1 MTMKKGLLSIA
12 MLWALGSGLGAQEH
26 APTPARP
33 APTAETPQATAHTE
47 SKAAATEKGLG
58 PADIIMPHLV
68 DSRHL
73 EVPCFKGLGDER
85 TPDGTYHAAWAIHL
99 PSWPLT
105 IGGTT
110 IDFGPTK
117 HTVWLLIAAII
128 AGTMLV
134 SAARAHKR
142 QTEETGHPRGFA
154 AALEAVILYL
164 RNDIYLPVLGGH
176 GGEKFV
182 PYCLSLFFFIA
193 VANLLGLLPY
203 GSTATGNLAVT
214 ATLAIIT
221 FITIEIAGMR
231 ALGKGYLGTI
241 VYWPHDMP
249 LYLKLPLTLIM
260 TPIEIISK
268 FTKPFALTVRLFAN
282 MVAGHVIILSLIGII
297 FLFGGLSF
305 FGLLS
310 TLLAV
315 VGALFINAIEVLVV
329 FIQAFIFSL
338 LAAVFI
344 GQIRTAHH

>member
-1 MTMKKGLLSIA
+1 MMKRGILA
-12 MLWALGSGLGAQEH
+12 VATLWALGSGLSAQEH
-26 APTPARP
+26 APTSQRP
-33 APTAETPQATAHTE
+33 APTAESREPT
-47 SKAAATEKGLG
+47 AAATPKSLG

-68 DSRHL
+68 DSKHL
-73 EVPCFKGLGDER
+73 ELPCFRGLGDER
-85 TPDGTYHAAWAIHL
+85 APDGTFHAAWACAVSL
-99 PSWPLT
+99 PTWNVHIL
-105 IGGTT
+105 GRT

-128 AGTMLV
+128 AGATLV
-134 SAARAHKR
+134 LTARAHKR

-214 ATLAIIT
+214 ATLATIT
-221 FITIEIAGMR
+221 FIVIEIAGMR
-231 ALGKGYLGTI
+231 ALGKGYFGTI

-249 LYLKLPLTLIM
+249 VYLKLPLTLIM

-268 FTKPFALTVRLFAN
+268 FTKPFALTIRLFAN

-297 FLFGGLSF
+297 FLFGGLTLL
-305 FGLLS
+305 GMLS
-310 TLLAV
+310 TILAV
-315 VGALFINAIEVLVV
+315 FGALFINGIEVLVV